1 MCHNKKLVYTLGLG
15 CPGSAIIEVR
25 NSHLKFIFITFK
37 LYLIIVTSACFF
49 FENEKDRAF
58 YQTLST
64 YPCLL
69 DHLLKTTSW
78 MFMGK
83 ITQYN

>member
-25 NSHLKFIFITFK
+25 NSHLKFIFITIK

-49 FENEKDRAF
+49 FENEKGHF
-58 YQTLST
+58 TKLSQ
-64 YPCLL
+64 PLPLSVRPSIENNQL
-69 DHLLKTTSW
+69 DVH
-78 MFMGK
+78 G
-83 ITQYN
+83 

>member
-15 CPGSAIIEVR
+15 CPGSTIIEVH

-58 YQTLST
+58 YQTLNLPLSVR
-64 YPCLL
+64 PSIENNQL
-69 DHLLKTTSW
+69 DVH
-78 MFMGK
+78 G
-83 ITQYN
+83 